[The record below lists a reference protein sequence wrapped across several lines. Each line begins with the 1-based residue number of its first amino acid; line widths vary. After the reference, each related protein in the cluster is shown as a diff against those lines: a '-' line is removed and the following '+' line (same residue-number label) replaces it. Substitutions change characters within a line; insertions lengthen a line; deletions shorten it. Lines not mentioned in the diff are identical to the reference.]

1 MKGRRFDGF
10 LTSTAAAFV
19 VIGQLL
25 VIAPAQAEDKQ
36 PAALEEI
43 VVTARFREQSAQEV
57 GQSISVLSSDQLA
70 SLGIEDISDIVR
82 ATPGLDFAGRGP
94 GRNLPSIRGLA
105 DVQRLNDQ
113 VQTPNLITQFV
124 DEIPATALTANQ
136 PDIPLFDLDR
146 VEIVKGPQPTYFG
159 EGSVGGSVRYFLKN
173 PSLTREEFRSR
184 AEISHTDG
192 SGGVNYI
199 VDSSA
204 GLPLIDDKLGV
215 RFTVY
220 RKADAGF
227 IDNATIGRN
236 DVNDSTTTGGTAVL
250 LAKPVANLTARFSAL
265 YQKAV
270 IDFSPIASAPVQ
282 NLVQGGPG
290 LLPFPAPNAAH
301 DDLLLLSGKL
311 TYTAGPVTLESVSGY
326 YDRKFDQLF
335 VDRTQSFAVIPAL
348 FRLPPANAVALN
360 DQKDDNFTQEL
371 RFLSNF
377 DFPLNVVGGVYYAD
391 TKNTTSQGETSPAFI
406 PATGSDFYFNA
417 SVPISGRQLSTFGEL
432 QLSLLDKRLR
442 LTAGARHFSQ
452 KFTSPIIGA
461 IELPVG
467 GSIRRVTFPQL
478 LGDPN
483 ATFRN
488 KIEKTLPKG
497 EIEYDL
503 APGVLVY
510 GSIAE
515 GARNGLFNSPANVAV
530 GGLSQAQ
537 FSTYGPDSVVAYE
550 LGLKSSLLQHR
561 LHLNLAVYDNEWK
574 DIQTPFTAPGGV
586 GIVANGPK
594 ARTRG
599 GELDSSF
606 TANQYLTVFA
616 NAGYTQ
622 AKFTETRTLA
632 LGGMTGTTIT
642 PDTRIP
648 NVPDWKLNLGLEG
661 RLPAALTF
669 GDVVGSAVYQY
680 TGSEVVTA
688 AGQEPIAAYGLV
700 NLRLGVENA
709 RWSASFYVDNAF
721 NKITT
726 IYINPPLA
734 LGENYVNRPRT
745 VGLVTRFS
753 F

>member
-1 MKGRRFDGF
+1 MKGRRFDRF
-10 LTSTAAAFV
+10 LKSTAATFV
-19 VIGQLL
+19 VIGQPL
-25 VIAPAQAEDKQ
+25 VIAPAQAQDKQ
-36 PAALEEI
+36 PAVLEEI

-57 GQSISVLSSDQLA
+57 GQSISVLSSDRLA
-70 SLGIEDISDIVR
+70 RLGIEDISDIVR
-82 ATPGLDFAGRGP
+82 ATPGLDFIGRGP

-105 DVQRLNDQ
+105 DVQPLNDQ

-146 VEIVKGPQPTYFG
+146 VEVVKGPQPTYFG

-199 VDSSA
+199 ADASA
-204 GLPLIDDKLGV
+204 GFPLIDDKLGV
-215 RFTVY
+215 RLTAY

-227 IDNATIGRN
+227 IDNATIGRS
-236 DVNDSTTTGGTAVL
+236 DVNDSTITGGTAVL
-250 LAKPVANLTARFSAL
+250 LAKPVADLTARFSAL

-270 IDFSPIASAPVQ
+270 INFSPVASAPVQ

-290 LLPFPAPNAAH
+290 SLPFPGPNAAH
-301 DDLLLLSGKL
+301 DDLLLLSGKI
-311 TYTAGPVTLESVSGY
+311 TYVAGPVTLESVSGY

-335 VDRTQSFAVIPAL
+335 VDRTQSYGTIPAL
-348 FRLPPANAVALN
+348 FHLPAASALAQN

-371 RFLSNF
+371 RFISNF

-391 TKNTTSQGETSPAFI
+391 TKSTTTQGETSPAFI

-467 GSIRRVTFPQL
+467 TIRRFTFPQL

-515 GARNGLFNSPANVAV
+515 GARNGLFNSPAIIAV
-530 GGLSQAQ
+530 GGLSQAK
-537 FSTYGPDSVVAYE
+537 FSTYGPDSVIAYE
-550 LGLKSSLLQHR
+550 LGLKSSLLQSR
-561 LHLNLAVYDNEWK
+561 LRLNLALYDNEWK
-574 DIQTPFTAPGGV
+574 DIQTPFTVPGGL

-622 AKFTETRTLA
+622 AKFIETRTLSFGGA
-632 LGGMTGTTIT
+632 LGATVT
-642 PDTRIP
+642 PNSRIP
-648 NVPDWKLNLGLEG
+648 NVPDWKFNLGLEG
-661 RLPAALTF
+661 RLPAAFTF

-688 AGQEPIAAYGLV
+688 ARQEPIAAYGLV
-700 NLRLGVENA
+700 NLRIGVEND
-709 RWSASFYVDNAF
+709 RWSASFYADNAL

-745 VGLVTRFS
+745 VGLVTRFN